1 MDGLIDASIVPERVM
16 ATLSSVFGGLGA
28 LLTAIGLYGLLAYT
42 VTRRT
47 NEIGIRI
54 ALGATR
60 ADISRMVLRSAL
72 GLIGAGMAIGVP
84 LALLSRRAAGRV
96 VTDLQADT
104 VWPLVL
110 AAAAMLMIALV
121 GAYVPARRAAR
132 VEPVEALR
140 Q

>member
-1 MDGLIDASIVPERVM
+1 
-16 ATLSSVFGGLGA
+16 
-28 LLTAIGLYGLLAYT
+28 
-42 VTRRT
+42 
-47 NEIGIRI
+47 
-54 ALGATR
+54 
-60 ADISRMVLRSAL
+60 
-72 GLIGAGMAIGVP
+72 
-84 LALLSRRAAGRV
+84 
-96 VTDLQADT
+96 LQADT